1 MIVEF
6 LSDNSIILEM
16 SSRTK
21 EEAIKEFISAG
32 VKLGKI
38 ADGDT
43 FFQKVMEK
51 ENLASSGLEHG
62 IAIPHLRD
70 DCVEDLF
77 ILIGISKRGI
87 DFGSIDSSI
96 SKILFFI
103 GAKKNDKRYLPI
115 LARISRLM
123 MDRDNRDDILE
134 ASSPGEIVELIS
146 EREQI

>member
-1 MIVEF
+1 MIAEF
-6 LSDNSIILEM
+6 LSNDNIITDLNA
-16 SSRTK
+16 RTK
-21 EEAIKEFISAG
+21 EDAIKEFIEVG
-32 VKLGKI
+32 VRLGKI
-38 ADGDT
+38 TDGT
-43 FFQKVMEK
+43 SFFQKVMEK
-51 ENLASSGLEHG
+51 ENLSSSGLEHG

-77 ILIGISKRGI
+77 ILVGISRKGI
-87 DFGSIDSSI
+87 DFQAIDSSA

-123 MDRDNRDDILE
+123 MDEDNRDDILE
-134 ASSPGEIVELIS
+134 VANAGEIVDLIA